1 MKTVGIVG
9 CQPRIGTT
17 TQALQLTL
25 CLMHMGYNAAYV
37 EMGERDYI
45 EKLDA
50 LYQGITIDKNDII
63 YCQSIPLYTGSRIAL
78 ANRGRYDYVIK
89 DYGCI
94 GNPGFEKI
102 SFLEQQIKI
111 VVGGAKANEV
121 DYVEQVIEDECY
133 EDVNCIFS
141 FIGLSE
147 QRDVKEMMKNK
158 KERTYFAVYTPD
170 PFTYVENDIY
180 EYILGD

>member
-1 MKTVGIVG
+1 
-9 CQPRIGTT
+9 
-17 TQALQLTL
+17 
-25 CLMHMGYNAAYV
+25 
-37 EMGERDYI
+37 MGERDYI

-89 DYGCI
+89 DYGYI

-133 EDVNCIFS
+133 EDVNYIFS

-147 QRDVKEMMKNK
+147 QRDVKEMMKSK

>member
-25 CLMHMGYNAAYV
+25 CLMHMGYNVAYV

-50 LYQGITIDKNDII
+50 LYQGITIDKNEII

-102 SFLEQQIKI
+102 SFFLM
-111 VVGGAKANEV
+111 GG
-121 DYVEQVIEDECY
+121 YQSHRSCVIGG
-133 EDVNCIFS
+133 F
-141 FIGLSE
+141 GLYLRSLSGWHSVSW
-147 QRDVKEMMKNK
+147 QSLHTLIRL
-158 KERTYFAVYTPD
+158 RCRSPPAF
-170 PFTYVENDIY
+170 
-180 EYILGD
+180 

>member
-50 LYQGITIDKNDII
+50 LYQGITIDKN
-63 YCQSIPLYTGSRIAL
+63 
-78 ANRGRYDYVIK
+78 RGRYDYVIK
-89 DYGCI
+89 DYGYI

-133 EDVNCIFS
+133 EDVNYIFS

-147 QRDVKEMMKNK
+147 QRDVKEMMKSK